1 MERTIKDK
9 IEVKQINNCTR
20 NSEEVADAAVADGE
34 SEIKK
39 NKFNKIMKLELHIH
53 NIKSISDLT
62 INLPTNQGLYAIT
75 GQNGSG
81 KSTIATCASRAFF
94 NMRMEDYFGETAA
107 GAFIEC
113 KLNGI
118 FRKWYKE
125 LGKRDWQHSSNGRM
139 EIKGFY
145 EGSLIFGNRFRNT
158 SYEKLRK
165 TESVE
170 EKSLNVADDFIRS
183 NLGNILQGDPQF
195 YEKMW
200 YVYGNV
206 VGLNGGY
213 VFYYE
218 KKGKR
223 VSQFHM
229 STGENLL
236 ISILNS
242 LYIRNNDRGGTEK
255 PCMVFLD
262 EIELAL
268 HPSSLKRLLVFLGQM
283 SKQYNYA
290 IYFSTHSIEL
300 ISAIKPTNI
309 FYLER
314 FADDTLQVVNP
325 CYPAYAT
332 KFLYD
337 QSGYDN
343 VILVEDDLAKC
354 IVDRIVR
361 KEKLLTSRLVHILP
375 CGGWTNV
382 LSLAYE
388 SSKNYLLGK
397 RTSLSVVLDKDIMDT
412 AQQFITDNKLF
423 NLSVNYLPVKSLEK
437 YLRSSLV
444 FNIDSKL
451 FKLLSDYVFQQTSL
465 HDLVQCYKT
474 TKEFDY
480 STDNSG
486 KNFYA
491 LIEKELSKH
500 GKDRKELIEVIVE
513 YLMENPDNNMVEL
526 IKFLKNQFS

>member
-1 MERTIKDK
+1 MELK
-9 IEVKQINNCTR
+9 
-20 NSEEVADAAVADGE
+20 
-34 SEIKK
+34 
-39 NKFNKIMKLELHIH
+39 LHIH
-53 NIKSISDLT
+53 KIKSISDLT
-62 INLPTNQGLYAIT
+62 INLPITQGLYAIT
-75 GQNGSG
+75 GQNGTG

-94 NMRMEDYFGETAA
+94 RMKMEDYFGETDQD
-107 GAFIEC
+107 AFIEC
-113 KLNGI
+113 ALNGV
-118 FRKWYKE
+118 FRKWYKDE
-125 LGKRDWQHSSNGRM
+125 KNNWQHSSNGRLD
-139 EIKGFY
+139 IKGFY
-145 EGSLIFGNRFRNT
+145 EGSLIYGNRFRNT
-158 SYEKLRK
+158 SYEKLRRAEAVK
-165 TESVE
+165 D
-170 EKSLNVADDFIRS
+170 KALNIADDFIRC
-183 NLGNILQGDPQF
+183 NLGNILQGDPEF

-200 YVYGNV
+200 FVYGDV

-218 KKGKR
+218 KNGKR

-242 LYIRNNDRGGTEK
+242 LLIRNNDRGGKEK

-268 HPSSLKRLLVFLGQM
+268 HPSSLKRLMLFLDNM
-283 SKQYNYA
+283 SKIYNYA

-309 FYLER
+309 IYLER
-314 FADDTLQVVNP
+314 YADNSLQIINP

-343 VILVEDDLAKC
+343 VILVEDDLAKG
-354 IVDRIVR
+354 IIDRLIR
-361 KEKLLTSRLVHILP
+361 KEKLLTSKLIHILP

-382 LSLAYE
+382 LALADE

-397 RTSLSVVLDKDIMDT
+397 RTSLSVVLDMDIKGAAEKYIAENNMHY
-412 AQQFITDNKLF
+412 
-423 NLSVNYLPVKSLEK
+423 LSVNYLPIMSLEK
-437 YLRSSLV
+437 YLRLSLV
-444 FNIDSKL
+444 FTIDNQL
-451 FKLLSDYVFQQTSL
+451 FKLLSDYVFQQSSL
-465 HDLVQCYKT
+465 HNVVLEYKT

-480 STDNSG
+480 SKDNSG

-491 LIEKELSKH
+491 LIERELRKH
-500 GKDRKELIEVIVE
+500 GKDRKELIEVIVD
-513 YLMENPDNNMVEL
+513 YLLEKQDSSTQEL
-526 IKFLKNQFS
+526 IHFLRKQLS